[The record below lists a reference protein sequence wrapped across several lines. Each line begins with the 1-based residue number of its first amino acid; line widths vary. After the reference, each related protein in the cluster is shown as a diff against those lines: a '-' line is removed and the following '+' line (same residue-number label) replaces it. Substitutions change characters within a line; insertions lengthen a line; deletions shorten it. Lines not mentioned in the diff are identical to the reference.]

1 MLEEL
6 LQTIF
11 FNITIILGVF
21 LLMTVVD
28 FSFYTKGVLTKI
40 FMGGV
45 IGMATII
52 TMINGFQFSYG
63 VVYDARSV
71 IIGVA
76 AFFFPWMTS
85 FVATVIAMVY
95 RVSLGGIGALPGTL
109 SILSAFIVGFIWR
122 EKVQKRL
129 KVNAYFQ
136 FYLLGFV
143 IHVFV
148 TLSQLSLPY
157 PRNIENIKLLGP
169 VFLILYPIIVM
180 ILGIFMK
187 NHHDRL
193 NVQKQLVGSE
203 SRLKTIFN
211 DSPISMI
218 LHDCETGEIVGANN
232 AALALFQADSLTQL
246 NEALWYDDS
255 PYSAEDALRYI
266 HDALQE
272 DQNFIWRSKTKSGNY
287 LYERVLLRPI
297 MINDVK
303 RILSAS
309 IDITESKYQEEKN
322 RDLENQLQLLVAEM
336 PVGLV
341 LFEAVHDELN
351 IPIDFTYLN
360 VNQSFEDFSELKAE
374 DIIGKT
380 ISDVLPNSEKSW
392 IQTFAQV
399 LSTGQPTH
407 YEEHSKRL
415 NKYYSVK
422 AYSPKQNQVAVLF
435 EDITQRKLMDEK
447 ILFVS
452 KHDYLTS
459 LPNRRFFDEKI
470 REMDQPQ
477 NYPLIV
483 SMMDIDG
490 LKLIN
495 DTLGHFVGDQAI
507 IEAAKQLQ
515 TSFGE
520 HAFVARTGGDEFMIV
535 CSNTNINVFKQRRND
550 MIEAISKVKIQGVD
564 ISLSFGIAIKTNES
578 ENIQDVIIKSEND
591 MYANKVLHGQSARN
605 QIIVTLFDA
614 LKNKYEEEK
623 THSSRVSQYCS
634 LMGECLGL
642 SEGEKLELELAGRM
656 HDIGKISI
664 PDTILRK
671 PGKLNDE
678 EWNIMRNHTTN
689 GYQILRSADQYS
701 RLAEY
706 ALSHH
711 ERVDGKGYPQG
722 LKGEEIPLFS
732 RIIAICDAYE
742 AMTSDRQYRNAMTSQ
757 EAVKEIIRCA
767 GTQFDEKL
775 VKIFIEEVIPQM
787 T

>member
-6 LQTIF
+6 FQTIF
-11 FNITIILGVF
+11 FNITIIFGVF
-21 LLMTVVD
+21 LLMTIVD
-28 FSFYTKGVLTKI
+28 FSFYTKSAIAKI
-40 FMGGV
+40 IMGII
-45 IGMATII
+45 IGLATIV
-52 TMINGFQFSYG
+52 TMMNGFQLESG

-71 IIGVA
+71 VIGVA

-85 FVATVIAMVY
+85 LTAAIIAMVY
-95 RVSLGGIGALPGTL
+95 RVALGGIGVLPGSL

-193 NVQKQLVGSE
+193 NVQKQLVESE

-341 LFEAVHDELN
+341 LFEAVYDELN

-435 EDITQRKLMDEK
+435 EDITQRKQMDEK
-447 ILFVS
+447 ILFAS

-477 NYPLIV
+477 NYPLVV

-507 IEAAKQLQ
+507 IAVAKQLQ
-515 TSFGE
+515 VTFGE

-535 CSNTNINVFKQRRND
+535 CVNTLISEFKQKSNE
-550 MIEAISKVKIQGVD
+550 MIETMTKIKIQGVD
-564 ISLSFGIAIKTNES
+564 ISLSFGIAVKSES
-578 ENIQDVIIKSEND
+578 TELIQDIIIKSEND

-623 THSSRVSQYCS
+623 IHSSRVSQYCS

-706 ALSHH
+706 SLTHH
-711 ERVDGKGYPQG
+711 ERMDGKGYPQG

-742 AMTSDRQYRNAMTSQ
+742 AMTSDRQYRKAMTSQ

-775 VKIFIEEVIPQM
+775 VKIFIEDVIPQM

>member
-1 MLEEL
+1 
-6 LQTIF
+6 
-11 FNITIILGVF
+11 
-21 LLMTVVD
+21 
-28 FSFYTKGVLTKI
+28 
-40 FMGGV
+40 MGGV

-52 TMINGFQFSYG
+52 TMINGFQLSSG

-71 IIGVA
+71 VIGVA

-85 FVATVIAMVY
+85 LTAAIIAMVY
-95 RVSLGGIGALPGTL
+95 RVALGGIGVLPGSL

-193 NVQKQLVGSE
+193 NVQKQLVESE

-341 LFEAVHDELN
+341 LFEAVYDELN

-380 ISDVLPNSEKSW
+380 ISDALPNSEKSW

-447 ILFVS
+447 ILFAS
-452 KHDYLTS
+452 KHDYLTN
-459 LPNRRFFDEKI
+459 LPNRRYFDEKI
-470 REMDQPQ
+470 KKLDQPQ
-477 NYPLIV
+477 NYPLII

-507 IEAAKQLQ
+507 IAVAKQLQ
-515 TSFGE
+515 VTFGE

-535 CSNTNINVFKQRRND
+535 CVNTLISEFKQKRNE
-550 MIEAISKVKIQGVD
+550 MIETMSKIKIQGVD
-564 ISLSFGIAIKTNES
+564 ISLSFGIAVKSES
-578 ENIQDVIIKSEND
+578 TELIQDIIIKSEND

-623 THSSRVSQYCS
+623 IHSSRVSQYCS

-711 ERVDGKGYPQG
+711 ERVDGKGYPQR

-742 AMTSDRQYRNAMTSQ
+742 AMTSDRQYRKAMTSQ

>member
-1 MLEEL
+1 
-6 LQTIF
+6 
-11 FNITIILGVF
+11 
-21 LLMTVVD
+21 
-28 FSFYTKGVLTKI
+28 
-40 FMGGV
+40 MGGV

-52 TMINGFQFSYG
+52 TMINGFQLSSG

-71 IIGVA
+71 VIGVA

-85 FVATVIAMVY
+85 LTAAIIAMVY
-95 RVSLGGIGALPGTL
+95 RVALGGIGVLPGSL

-136 FYLLGFV
+136 FYLLGYV

-193 NVQKQLVGSE
+193 NVRKQLVESE

-232 AALALFQADSLTQL
+232 AALTLFQADSLTQL

-341 LFEAVHDELN
+341 LFEAVYDELN

-380 ISDVLPNSEKSW
+380 ISDALPNSEKSW

-447 ILFVS
+447 ILFAS

-477 NYPLIV
+477 NYPLVV

-507 IEAAKQLQ
+507 IAVAKQLQ
-515 TSFGE
+515 VTFGE

-535 CSNTNINVFKQRRND
+535 CANTLISEFKQKRNE
-550 MIEAISKVKIQGVD
+550 MIDTMSKIKIQGVD
-564 ISLSFGIAIKTNES
+564 ISLSFGIAVKSES
-578 ENIQDVIIKSEND
+578 TELIQDIIIKSEND

-623 THSSRVSQYCS
+623 IHSSRVSQYCS

>member
-52 TMINGFQFSYG
+52 TMINGFQLISG

-95 RVSLGGIGALPGTL
+95 RVSLGGIGALPGSL
-109 SILSAFIVGFIWR
+109 SILSAFIVGIIWR

-193 NVQKQLVGSE
+193 NVQKQLVESE

-341 LFEAVHDELN
+341 LFEAVYDELN

-380 ISDVLPNSEKSW
+380 ISDALPNSEKSW

-447 ILFVS
+447 ILFAS

-477 NYPLIV
+477 NYPLVV

-507 IEAAKQLQ
+507 IAVAKQLQ
-515 TSFGE
+515 VTFGE

-535 CSNTNINVFKQRRND
+535 CANTLVSEFKQKRNE
-550 MIEAISKVKIQGVD
+550 MIETMSKIKIQGVD
-564 ISLSFGIAIKTNES
+564 ISLSFGIAIKSES
-578 ENIQDVIIKSEND
+578 TELIQDIIIKSEND

-623 THSSRVSQYCS
+623 IHSSRVSQYCS

-742 AMTSDRQYRNAMTSQ
+742 AMTSDRQYRKAMTSQ

>member
-6 LQTIF
+6 FQTIF
-11 FNITIILGVF
+11 FNITIIFGVF
-21 LLMTVVD
+21 LLMTIVD
-28 FSFYTKGVLTKI
+28 FSFYTKSAIAKI
-40 FMGGV
+40 IMGII
-45 IGMATII
+45 IGLATIV
-52 TMINGFQFSYG
+52 TMMNGFQLESG

-71 IIGVA
+71 VIGVA

-85 FVATVIAMVY
+85 LTAAIIAMVY
-95 RVSLGGIGALPGTL
+95 RVALGGIGVLPGSL

-193 NVQKQLVGSE
+193 NVQKQLVESE

-341 LFEAVHDELN
+341 LFEAVYDELN

-435 EDITQRKLMDEK
+435 EDITQRKQMDEK
-447 ILFVS
+447 ILFAS

-477 NYPLIV
+477 NYPLVV

-507 IEAAKQLQ
+507 IAVAKQLQ
-515 TSFGE
+515 VTFGE

-535 CSNTNINVFKQRRND
+535 CVNTLISEFKQKSNE
-550 MIEAISKVKIQGVD
+550 MIETMTKIKIQGVD
-564 ISLSFGIAIKTNES
+564 ISLSFGIAVKSES
-578 ENIQDVIIKSEND
+578 IELIQDIIIKSEND

-623 THSSRVSQYCS
+623 IHSSRVSQYCS

-706 ALSHH
+706 SLTHH
-711 ERVDGKGYPQG
+711 ERMDGKGYPQG

-742 AMTSDRQYRNAMTSQ
+742 AMTSDRQYRKAMTSQ

-775 VKIFIEEVIPQM
+775 VKIFIEDVIPQM

>member
-6 LQTIF
+6 FQTIF
-11 FNITIILGVF
+11 FNITIIFGVF
-21 LLMTVVD
+21 LLMTIVD
-28 FSFYTKGVLTKI
+28 FSFYTKSAIAKI
-40 FMGGV
+40 IMGII
-45 IGMATII
+45 IGLATIV
-52 TMINGFQFSYG
+52 TMMNGFQLESG

-71 IIGVA
+71 VIGVA

-85 FVATVIAMVY
+85 LTAAIIAMVY
-95 RVSLGGIGALPGTL
+95 RVALGGIGVLPGSL

-180 ILGIFMK
+180 ILGLFMK

-309 IDITESKYQEEKN
+309 IDITESKIQEAKN
-322 RDLENQLQLLVAEM
+322 LDLEKQLRLLISEM
-336 PVGLV
+336 PIGLA
-341 LFEAVHDELN
+341 LLECLYDESN
-351 IPIDFTYLN
+351 QPIDFQYTSIN
-360 VNQSFEDFSELKAE
+360 SSFEVFSSLKSE
-374 DIIGKT
+374 DVIGKT
-380 ISDVLPNSEKSW
+380 IREVLPHTDKSW
-392 IQTFAQV
+392 MHIFAQV
-399 LSTGQPTH
+399 ISTGEPIN
-407 YEEHSKRL
+407 YEDYSISL
-415 NKYYSVK
+415 GKYYSVK
-422 AYSPKQNQVAVLF
+422 VYSPKQNQVAVLF
-435 EDITQRKLMDEK
+435 EDITQRKQMDEK
-447 ILFVS
+447 ILFAS
-452 KHDYLTS
+452 KHDYLTN
-459 LPNRRFFDEKI
+459 LPNRRYFDEKI
-470 REMDQPQ
+470 KELDQPQ
-477 NYPLIV
+477 NYPLII

-507 IEAAKQLQ
+507 IAVAKQLQ
-515 TSFGE
+515 TTFGE

-535 CSNTNINVFKQRRND
+535 CANTLISEFKQKRNE
-550 MIEAISKVKIQGVD
+550 MIETMSKIKIQGVD
-564 ISLSFGIAIKTNES
+564 ISLSFGIAVKSES
-578 ENIQDVIIKSEND
+578 TELIQDIIIKSEND

-623 THSSRVSQYCS
+623 IHSSRVSQYCS

-706 ALSHH
+706 SLTHH
-711 ERVDGKGYPQG
+711 ERMDGKGYPQG

-742 AMTSDRQYRNAMTSQ
+742 AMTSDRQYRKAMTSQ